1 MKSLLKPTTKMFLFF
16 DEECES
22 IQMAWYIGGGGIFNN
37 APTIRRRETVVQD

>member
-22 IQMAWYIGGGGIFNN
+22 IQMAWYIGGG
-37 APTIRRRETVVQD
+37 ASLTMPQQ